1 MTYMSI
7 AFYIFVLAAL
17 LLYYVLPLKY
27 RWLVLLGGSIFFYWK
42 ALDTGT
48 GMPMILVTIA
58 LAYGTGLL
66 LQKRKNRIILAAAVV
81 LMILPWF
88 CVKNG
93 NYVLEVLLHKDAV
106 SWIVPLGI
114 SFYTLQIIS
123 YLADIIWAGSRHR
136 QILLNLP
143 CMCCFFRRLC
153 RAPSP
158 VMTDSPDSCTPDMRS
173 VKKQLCGDS
182 TGFYG
187 VFS

>member
-123 YLADIIWAGSRHR
+123 YLADIYMGRIEA
-136 QILLNLP
+136 QTNPAKFALYVL
-143 CMCCFFRRLC
+143 FFRRLC